1 VWHSLTDSD
10 GVWMTDYPIEQFQAD
25 SMLHGNVYGTVLIGG
40 LGLGYA
46 AQLIASQPRVD
57 KIIVV
62 EKSQNVKDLV
72 WRHLDFPKRIET
84 HIVIDDLF
92 HYLEQPQQCPIHC
105 GFYDIW
111 RGDGESTFHETVI
124 PLRKLSSTVV
134 SGPIYCWNEDIMRCQ
149 LLMSL
154 LTRTMGLYPDIDQE
168 ASNRLERRDWMIPY
182 FKAVKDKVFEPNDR
196 DSIVVYVNLYGRP
209 DLDDSMQSF
218 LVKGWY

>member
-1 VWHSLTDSD
+1 
-10 GVWMTDYPIEQFQAD
+10 
-25 SMLHGNVYGTVLIGG
+25 
-40 LGLGYA
+40 
-46 AQLIASQPRVD
+46 
-57 KIIVV
+57 
-62 EKSQNVKDLV
+62 
-72 WRHLDFPKRIET
+72 
-84 HIVIDDLF
+84 
-92 HYLEQPQQCPIHC
+92 
-105 GFYDIW
+105 
-111 RGDGESTFHETVI
+111 
-124 PLRKLSSTVV
+124 
-134 SGPIYCWNEDIMRCQ
+134 MRCQ